1 MIFTAINTHENSKI
15 TLYDQIF
22 QEGRAIPLTES
33 VRDLSALTPTGFE
46 VRSLTVDAGSV
57 WRLYTGV
64 NFTGTCIFQ
73 TSPPPGIV
81 GSIMSSSGS
90 QRFSMRGFEVI
101 PRWNDGSSDRHVS
114 LRNEDQRSVQVKSV
128 QRMTAEIILYNND
141 NFMGSNL
148 PITGSIHNLG
158 NYKDKTSSTI
168 VVSGRWRLYDNHNYG
183 GNSAEFVTGN
193 YPIEHLQMTVGNDAV
208 SSVRLEAYD

>member
-1 MIFTAINTHENSKI
+1 MTITAINTHENSKI

-33 VRDLSALTPTGFE
+33 VRDLSALTPTGYD

-64 NFTGTCIFQ
+64 DYTGVCILQ

-81 GSIMSSSGS
+81 GSPSTPCQNQGFNV
-90 QRFSMRGFEVI
+90 RRFEVI
-101 PRWNDGSSDRHVS
+101 PRISDGSRDRHVS
-114 LRNEDQRSVQVKSV
+114 LRNEGETMQVRSV
-128 QRMTAEIILYNND
+128 QRMTAEIILYKND

-158 NYKDKTSSTI
+158 DYKDKTSSTI
-168 VVSGRWRLYDNHNYG
+168 VVSGRWGLYANHNYG
-183 GNSAEFVTGN
+183 GNSAQFVTGN
-193 YPIEHLQMTVGNDAV
+193 YPIENLQTTVGNDAV